1 MNQTY
6 PDFEITIKYSE
17 LSAIKIKLEETTM
30 RCNSAIDSF
39 EEKNKYLRSNLEE
52 TKDCLKSLHRK
63 IDKLLPEIKLD
74 EKPF

>member
-1 MNQTY
+1 MNKTY

-17 LSAIKIKLEETTM
+17 LSAIKIKLEETSM
-30 RCNSAIDSF
+30 RCNSAIGSYD
-39 EEKNKYLRSNLEE
+39 EKDKYLRDNLEE
-52 TKDCLKSLHRK
+52 TKNCLESLHRK